1 MSGFISIIKVNNQQI
16 LTLKERG
23 IKSMNLFEVLFRVM
37 IIFSVLLL
45 MARLNGAKQISQM
58 SFYDYI
64 SGITVGSLAATISID
79 DNISF
84 LSGLCA
90 IIFYLGAS
98 LLINILTQKNLPL
111 SNLLTGKPLILIHQ
125 GKIQWNNMKKS
136 KLTMSELLSNL
147 RVGGY
152 FNINDVYQAVLETSG
167 KISVLPKGYA
177 RKVQNN
183 DLKLNVSDPLLVTEV
198 IMDGVIMNENLTLFK
213 KDSEWL
219 KNQLKS
225 KQLDLAQ
232 IALAILDENGQ
243 LTFYLK

>member
-1 MSGFISIIKVNNQQI
+1 
-16 LTLKERG
+16 
-23 IKSMNLFEVLFRVM
+23 
-37 IIFSVLLL
+37 
-45 MARLNGAKQISQM
+45 M

>member
-1 MSGFISIIKVNNQQI
+1 
-16 LTLKERG
+16 
-23 IKSMNLFEVLFRVM
+23 MNLFEVLFRVM

-45 MARLNGAKQISQM
+45 MARLNGAKQIAQM

-90 IIFYLGAS
+90 IIFYLGVS

>member
-1 MSGFISIIKVNNQQI
+1 
-16 LTLKERG
+16 
-23 IKSMNLFEVLFRVM
+23 MNLFEVLFRVM

-45 MARLNGAKQISQM
+45 MARLNGAKQIAQM

-111 SNLLTGKPLILIHQ
+111 SNLLSGKPLILIHQ

-213 KDSEWL
+213 KDCDWL

>member
-1 MSGFISIIKVNNQQI
+1 
-16 LTLKERG
+16 
-23 IKSMNLFEVLFRVM
+23 MNLFEVLFRVM

>member
-1 MSGFISIIKVNNQQI
+1 
-16 LTLKERG
+16 
-23 IKSMNLFEVLFRVM
+23 MNLFEVLFRVM

-45 MARLNGAKQISQM
+45 MARLNGAKQIAQM

-177 RKVQNN
+177 RRVQNN

-213 KDSEWL
+213 KDCEWL
-219 KNQLKS
+219 KNQLKT

>member
-1 MSGFISIIKVNNQQI
+1 
-16 LTLKERG
+16 
-23 IKSMNLFEVLFRVM
+23 MNLFEVLFRVM

-45 MARLNGAKQISQM
+45 MARLNGAKQIAQM

-198 IMDGVIMNENLTLFK
+198 IIDGVIMNENLTLFK

-219 KNQLKS
+219 KKQLKS

>member
-1 MSGFISIIKVNNQQI
+1 
-16 LTLKERG
+16 
-23 IKSMNLFEVLFRVM
+23 MNLFEVLFRVM

-45 MARLNGAKQISQM
+45 MARLNGAKQIAQM

-219 KNQLKS
+219 KNQLKT

>member
-1 MSGFISIIKVNNQQI
+1 
-16 LTLKERG
+16 
-23 IKSMNLFEVLFRVM
+23 MNLFEVLFRVM

-45 MARLNGAKQISQM
+45 MARLNGAKQIAQM

-111 SNLLTGKPLILIHQ
+111 SNLFTGKPLILIHQ

-177 RKVQNN
+177 RNVQNN

>member
-1 MSGFISIIKVNNQQI
+1 
-16 LTLKERG
+16 
-23 IKSMNLFEVLFRVM
+23 MNLFEVLFRVM

-45 MARLNGAKQISQM
+45 MARLNGAKQIAQM

-177 RKVQNN
+177 RNVQNN

-213 KDSEWL
+213 KDCEWL

>member
-1 MSGFISIIKVNNQQI
+1 
-16 LTLKERG
+16 
-23 IKSMNLFEVLFRVM
+23 MNLFEVLFRVM

-45 MARLNGAKQISQM
+45 MARLNGAKQIAQM

-111 SNLLTGKPLILIHQ
+111 SNLFTGKPLILIHQ

-167 KISVLPKGYA
+167 KISVLPKGNA

-198 IMDGVIMNENLTLFK
+198 IMDGVIMNENLTLFN
-213 KDSEWL
+213 KDSDWL

>member
-1 MSGFISIIKVNNQQI
+1 
-16 LTLKERG
+16 
-23 IKSMNLFEVLFRVM
+23 MNLFEVLFRVM

-45 MARLNGAKQISQM
+45 MARLNGAKQIAQM

-177 RKVQNN
+177 RNVQNN
-183 DLKLNVSDPLLVTEV
+183 DLKLNVSNPLLVTEV

-219 KNQLKS
+219 KNQLKT

>member
-1 MSGFISIIKVNNQQI
+1 
-16 LTLKERG
+16 
-23 IKSMNLFEVLFRVM
+23 MNLFEVLFRVM

-243 LTFYLK
+243 LTFYLKLCLTYTSGSC

>member
-1 MSGFISIIKVNNQQI
+1 
-16 LTLKERG
+16 
-23 IKSMNLFEVLFRVM
+23 MNLFEVLFRVM

-45 MARLNGAKQISQM
+45 MARLNGAKQIAQM

-177 RKVQNN
+177 RNVQNN
-183 DLKLNVSDPLLVTEV
+183 DLKLNVSNPLLVTEV

-219 KNQLKS
+219 KNQLKT

-232 IALAILDENGQ
+232 IVLAILDENGQ

>member
-1 MSGFISIIKVNNQQI
+1 
-16 LTLKERG
+16 
-23 IKSMNLFEVLFRVM
+23 MNLFEVLFRVM

-45 MARLNGAKQISQM
+45 MARLNGAKQIAQM